1 MDIRRCCF
9 TGHRQIPLPE
19 LSPLTAQLDG
29 TIEGLYRDGC
39 RIFFAGGA
47 MGFDT
52 VAASRV
58 LLFRERHPDVYLY
71 LLLPCRDQT
80 KGWPEAEATRFEEIL
95 SRSDGFRYVQEE
107 YAPSVMAERNRA
119 LVGVADVCVAYV
131 RREGSGS
138 GQTVRFANEKGIP
151 VLNLA
156 DRI

>member
-1 MDIRRCCF
+1 MNVCSF
-9 TGHRQIPLPE
+9 TGHRK
-19 LSPLTAQLDG
+19 
-29 TIEGLYRDGC
+29 IEKRHLGKIDKLVGRAIEFAYEAGC
-39 RIFFAGGA
+39 RTFLTGGA
-47 MGFDT
+47 LGFDT

-58 LLFRERHPDVYLY
+58 LLFRERHHDVYLY

-138 GQTVRFANEKGIP
+138 GQTVRRAMELGKEIY
-151 VLNLA
+151 NLYPLLKE
-156 DRI
+156 